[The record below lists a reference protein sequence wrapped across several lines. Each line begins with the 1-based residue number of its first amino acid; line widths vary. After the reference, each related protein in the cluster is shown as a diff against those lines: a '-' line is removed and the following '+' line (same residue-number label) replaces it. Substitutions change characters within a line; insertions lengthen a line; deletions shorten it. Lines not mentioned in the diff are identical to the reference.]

1 MSMFLLLVWKR
12 GSIRFKKIWL
22 KIKIF
27 WYILNHFDVLILK
40 NNKNIILIY
49 FDTVCLNQFRFFL
62 KKFSSLTF
70 FYKNQTDLK
79 KTPPNFKRDSS
90 DFLNSCYHVTSYA
103 NPVIIIACCSRRI
116 LTSYSSSASLS

>member
-1 MSMFLLLVWKR
+1 MSIFLLLVWKR

-70 FYKNQTDLK
+70 FI
-79 KTPPNFKRDSS
+79 KTKP
-90 DFLNSCYHVTSYA
+90 T
-103 NPVIIIACCSRRI
+103 
-116 LTSYSSSASLS
+116 